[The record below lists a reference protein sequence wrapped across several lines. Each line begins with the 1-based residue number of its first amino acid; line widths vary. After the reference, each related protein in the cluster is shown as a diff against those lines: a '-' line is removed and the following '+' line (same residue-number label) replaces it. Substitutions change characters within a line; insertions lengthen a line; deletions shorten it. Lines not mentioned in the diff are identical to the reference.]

1 MLRIESD
8 GSVSLTRG
16 DTARLTVSISNET
29 DGNEYAIQS
38 GDTLTL
44 TVKKSTKDEEPALQ
58 KVLDGTSTFHIEP
71 KDTAH
76 LAFGKYK
83 YDVQLNTASGD
94 VYTVIDSTTF
104 EILEE
109 VTW

>member
-1 MLRIESD
+1 MFRIESD
-8 GSVSLTRG
+8 GSISLTRG
-16 DTARLTVSISNET
+16 DTARFTVPITNEA
-29 DGNEYAIQS
+29 DGKEYAIQNE
-38 GDTLTL
+38 DTLTF
-44 TVKKSTKDEEPALQ
+44 TVKKSTKDAEPSFQ
-58 KVLDGTSTFHIEP
+58 KVVKGGSNFHIEP
-71 KDTAH
+71 KDTAQ

-83 YDVQLNTASGD
+83 YDVQLNTAGGD

>member
-1 MLRIESD
+1 MLHIEYD
-8 GSVSLTRG
+8 GSVKLTRG
-16 DTARLTVSISNET
+16 DTARFSVGITNEA
-29 DGNEYAIQS
+29 DGSAYEMQS

-44 TVKKSTKDEEPALQ
+44 TIKKNSNDAEPLVQ
-58 KVLDGTSTFHIEP
+58 KVLTGAATFHIEP
-71 KDTAH
+71 KDTAK

-94 VYTVIDSTTF
+94 VYTVIEPTTF
-104 EILEE
+104 EILQE